1 MLHSLSAR
9 RYSVAVAAVLALVL
23 LGACSSG
30 GPTPLP
36 SGAEPPTN
44 CARVDADG
52 AIALS
57 AKDLKFSAPCLVAN
71 AGEPFTIRFTNEDN
85 QPHNVR
91 IFTDSSRGTE
101 LFSGEISNSSEPVD
115 YRVEEPLAAG
125 EYFFDCAVHTTMNG
139 VLYVIQP

>member
-1 MLHSLSAR
+1 MPHSLSAR
-9 RYSVAVAAVLALVL
+9 RSSRALAAALALLL

-36 SGAEPPTN
+36 SGAEPPAD
-44 CARVDADG
+44 CARADADG
-52 AIALS
+52 VIALS
-57 AKDLKFSAPCLVAN
+57 AKDLKFSASCLVAD

-101 LFSGEISNSSEPVD
+101 LFSGEISNSSEPID
-115 YRVEEPLAAG
+115 YKVEEPLAAG
-125 EYFFDCAVHTTMNG
+125 QYFFDCAVHPTMNG
-139 VLYVIQP
+139 ALYAVQP